1 MRLFIVAQYYI
12 HLMRIKEKGTF
23 MKITQYLVLLL
34 TFQVAN
40 VNARLHRHINEC
52 SGWRTIERTEDYEIV
67 EHRHHN
73 GCCQTI
79 QITNNGNIFF
89 LLPGPYGYDQYI
101 LDMILPKSFPQRY
114 RKRCCWLRKTKDGK
128 RLVMTYQ
135 AEEPEL
141 LIDLG

>member
-1 MRLFIVAQYYI
+1 
-12 HLMRIKEKGTF
+12 
-23 MKITQYLVLLL
+23 MKITQYLVLLCAFYSV
-34 TFQVAN
+34 TS
-40 VNARLHRHINEC
+40 NARLAQQVAEC
-52 SGWRTIERTEDYEIV
+52 DGWQIVEKTENYEIV

-101 LDMILPKSFPQRY
+101 LDMILPKAFPQRY

-128 RLVMTYQ
+128 KLVMTYT

-141 LIDLG
+141 LIDLESMSS